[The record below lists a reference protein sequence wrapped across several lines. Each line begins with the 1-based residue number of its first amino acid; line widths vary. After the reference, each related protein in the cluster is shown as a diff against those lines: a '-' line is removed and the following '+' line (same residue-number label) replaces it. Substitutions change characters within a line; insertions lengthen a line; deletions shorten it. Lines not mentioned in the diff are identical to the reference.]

1 MNVLQSPVSAV
12 ELSNLRWKGAV
23 MSVVLR
29 VPDELYESARRIAAL
44 QGRQAGD
51 LLREAWDLYL
61 DKHREQL
68 AADFEEAAKLIRSG
82 DTAGLSDLATR
93 TTSQRAEAAAAVTRE
108 RHSA

>member
-1 MNVLQSPVSAV
+1 
-12 ELSNLRWKGAV
+12 

-29 VPDELYESARRIAAL
+29 VPEELYESARRIAAL

-61 DKHREQL
+61 NANGEQL

-82 DTAGLSDLATR
+82 NTAGLSEFAAR
-93 TTSQRAEAAAAVTRE
+93 TTDQRAVAAAAAARAKQQ
-108 RHSA
+108 S